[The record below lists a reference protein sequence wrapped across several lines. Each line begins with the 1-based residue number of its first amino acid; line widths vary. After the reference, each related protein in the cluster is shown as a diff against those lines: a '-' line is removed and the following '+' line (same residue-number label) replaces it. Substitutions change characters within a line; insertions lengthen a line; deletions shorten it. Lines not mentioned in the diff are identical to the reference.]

1 MASAN
6 SWSINIDEGG
16 DPGKFVPDV
25 YVPPTT
31 PPTPPPTVLTAQ
43 WNDSISWNNQTDL
56 EHRLYTESNGAE
68 VHLTG
73 LIPKYG
79 SSDAFSPQQPTGI
92 TELTIDYYC
101 CMHPGEKGTIKV
113 VQ

>member
-1 MASAN
+1 MAD
-6 SWSINIDEGG
+6 WSIKIVEGN
-16 DPGKFVPDV
+16 PCKFEPDV
-25 YVPPTT
+25 YVPPTD

-43 WNDSISWNNQTDL
+43 FGDSISWNNQTDL

-79 SSDAFSPQQPTGI
+79 SSNAFSPQQPTGI
-92 TELTIDYYC
+92 NELTIDYSC
-101 CMHPGEKGTIKV
+101 CFPPGEKGTIKV